1 MIERLK
7 ERRDVLQ
14 LELELSTRRL
24 AELEQS
30 MRTLKDTMARIA
42 GAIQVID
49 ELIAETEAHP
59 ENPPEENKDK

>member
-42 GAIQVID
+42 GAF
-49 ELIAETEAHP
+49 
-59 ENPPEENKDK
+59 K